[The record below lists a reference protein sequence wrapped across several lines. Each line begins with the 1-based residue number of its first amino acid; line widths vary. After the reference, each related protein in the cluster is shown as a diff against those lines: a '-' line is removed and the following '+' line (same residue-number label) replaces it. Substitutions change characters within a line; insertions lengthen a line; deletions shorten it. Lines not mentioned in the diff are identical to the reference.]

1 MERKENH
8 IYETALKVW
17 NIEGEEV
24 MRLKEVI
31 AKEQFEAVVRMLA
44 ECRGKILISGCGTSG
59 AAAKKAAHS
68 LCCVECPACFLS
80 PSDAV
85 HGALGMLQK
94 EDVLILLSK
103 GGQTQELIPMA
114 KAAQKKKAGMIV
126 VTENEKG
133 PLSELATVSLRVSV
147 AREACPFNMLAT
159 ASTMAVVAVFDAI
172 CVALMHLT
180 GYTKEQFLTI
190 HPSGAVGNRLQN
202 ETTEK

>member
-1 MERKENH
+1 MKENQ

-17 NIEGEEV
+17 NVEGEEV
-24 MRLKEVI
+24 MHLKDVVV
-31 AKEQFEAVVRMLA
+31 KEQFEAVVMILL
-44 ECRGKILISGCGTSG
+44 ECKGKIIVSGCGTSG

-85 HGALGMLQK
+85 HGGLGMLQE

-103 GGQTQELIPMA
+103 GGRTQELIPMA
-114 KAAQKKKAGMIV
+114 KAAQQKKASVIV
-126 VTENEKG
+126 VTENETAT
-133 PLSELATVSLRVSV
+133 LADWATVSLRVSV

-172 CVALMHLT
+172 CVVLMHLS

-190 HPSGAVGNRLQN
+190 HPGGAVGDRLQN
-202 ETTEK
+202 ETAGK